1 MFVSVILS
9 AHIASSPRI
18 GLALREGTEK
28 GLDLSTLSIRAE
40 ESKLLPEQHRP
51 AFAKW
56 TPLQGGKTLALVI
69 MLVMLAGMLLTAAP
83 TMTAPD
89 NPVLPIGSSLSA
101 EEGEDRAFD
110 SLLFCALVL
119 FSILPVRWGLLPA
132 PCELLMLRSV
142 YCSDLERPG

>member
-1 MFVSVILS
+1 MILS

-28 GLDLSTLSIRAE
+28 GLDLSSLAIRAE
-40 ESKLLPEQHRP
+40 GSKLLPERHRP

-56 TPLQGGKTLALVI
+56 APLQGGKILALVI
-69 MLVMLAGMLLTAAP
+69 MLVVLASMLLTATP

-89 NPVLPIGSSLSA
+89 NPVLPVGSYLSA
-101 EEGEDRAFD
+101 ETDEDDA
-110 SLLFCALVL
+110 SGTLLFCALVL
-119 FSILPVRWGLLPA
+119 LSIPPIRCGLLPA
-132 PCELLMLRSV
+132 PCELPRLCSV